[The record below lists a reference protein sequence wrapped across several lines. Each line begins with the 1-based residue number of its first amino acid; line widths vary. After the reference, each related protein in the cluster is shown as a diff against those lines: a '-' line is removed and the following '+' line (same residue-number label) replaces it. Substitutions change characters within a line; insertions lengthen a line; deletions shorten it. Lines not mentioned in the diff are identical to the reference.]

1 MLNYSQSKAE
11 ADDEEGNANE
21 ELSNALGHSNEISI
35 VDERKVN
42 SNEALIVHLNC
53 PFDEFKLLN
62 NDLKAYIL

>member
-21 ELSNALGHSNEISI
+21 ELSNSLGHSNEISI

-42 SNEALIVHLNC
+42 SNEALIVHLN
-53 PFDEFKLLN
+53 LN
-62 NDLKAYIL
+62 SI